1 MKKQKQNH
9 HYIQHPKSADTFKKI
24 SIHLALIH
32 STKNLYAHI
41 IIKIDIVNC
50 DKSIRPPLVVPFLHK
65 TSQPKSH
72 RD

>member
-9 HYIQHPKSADTFKKI
+9 HYIQHPKSADTKKI

-72 RD
+72 R